1 MHVSVHVFKSCCVC
15 VCVVARCVHALSMT
29 ETVRVR
35 LALLVNDL
43 LEARF
48 VTANSALHRA
58 SLRGDV
64 TEMKKI
70 VTMML
75 EGKDASHCTGSDQK
89 CDHYT
94 LTKKL
99 KRFQIEVKDLDPRW
113 SVDPRLGAGIAAA
126 IGLGCILC
134 LLLWCG
140 LAAGRSV
147 SPLQMELAST
157 RMELAGTRKDL
168 EELRAAVSK
177 CELNNTQVLDAMR
190 VDFVARKTE
199 WDENAR
205 KGESKR
211 DESAKLEV
219 AHFLFEANQTI
230 QKVRAD
236 IRAEILP
243 RLEEIVSDVERE
255 AKTSLA
261 GYQKTLNASMARH
274 EKILETAAQKTE
286 DLGENVA
293 NLRDETEDLLVKV
306 QEALEGWSNVTEQ
319 ENKLSQKMVVH
330 GQVIGAQKDT
340 LEKLVSESQSMH
352 SELDDLRA
360 AVAQATNLVQHFVRA
375 GGVYP
380 VLALAAVV
388 VSIGAGA
395 WLWERAEE
403 VHARR
408 EVAKKFE
415 DHLVSLEPS
424 HAGIGL
430 LAARVTRLEQE
441 RGHFSVLPTFLNLT
455 NTFYLCAFVVM
466 LAFAWAIIA
475 VIFNFAANIAGDPF
489 RLLRMK

>member
-1 MHVSVHVFKSCCVC
+1 MYLSPVVFAYVC
-15 VCVVARCVHALSMT
+15 LTRCVHALRMT
-29 ETVRVR
+29 LKVR
-35 LALLVNDL
+35 LLLL
-43 LEARF
+43 
-48 VTANSALHRA
+48 
-58 SLRGDV
+58 
-64 TEMKKI
+64 
-70 VTMML
+70 
-75 EGKDASHCTGSDQK
+75 
-89 CDHYT
+89 
-94 LTKKL
+94 
-99 KRFQIEVKDLDPRW
+99 VKDLLDMKAVSSDSALYHALLREDVRLVKKIMKMILVKQDVSHFIGSKTPIDCYPLSCLMAKHQIDAKDLESQW
-113 SVDPRLGAGIAAA
+113 SVDPRIAAGIGAVMGFGA
-126 IGLGCILC
+126 ILY

-140 LAAGRSV
+140 PSA
-147 SPLQMELAST
+147 SPLQMELA
-157 RMELAGTRKDL
+157 
-168 EELRAAVSK
+168 ELRAAMSK

-205 KGESKR
+205 KGESRR
-211 DESAKLEV
+211 DESAKLQ
-219 AHFLFEANQTI
+219 ATLFLSEANHSFIAMLGQANQTI
-230 QKVRAD
+230 RKVRED

-255 AKTSLA
+255 ADTSLAGYQKTLNASMA

-274 EKILETAAQKTE
+274 EKILENAAQKTE

-306 QEALEGWSNVTEQ
+306 QGALEGWSNVAEQ
-319 ENKLSQKMVVH
+319 ENTLSQKMAVH
-330 GQVIGAQKDT
+330 GQVIGAQKDA

-360 AVAQATNLVQHFVRA
+360 AVFQATNLVQHFVHA
-375 GGVYP
+375 GGIYP

-424 HAGIGL
+424 HAGIGQ
-430 LAARVTRLEQE
+430 LAARVARLEQE

-455 NTFYLCAFVVM
+455 NTFYLCAFAVM

-475 VIFNFAANIAGDPF
+475 VIYNFTANIAGDPF
-489 RLLRMK
+489 RLFRMK